1 MEDSA
6 EVLSQHLQ
14 DIHDRI
20 ESIDSRLGDQF
31 ESVDGV
37 TYTLRLIHGL
47 LATMQWKSSGVA
59 SITTAAWIAA
69 VAVVAHVVH
78 HW

>member
-14 DIHDRI
+14 DIHGRI

-37 TYTLRLIHGL
+37 TFTLRLIHGL
-47 LATMQWKSSGVA
+47 LVTMQWKRTDIA
-59 SITTAAWIAA
+59 SISTAAWIIV
-69 VAVVAHVVH
+69 VAVVTHVVH